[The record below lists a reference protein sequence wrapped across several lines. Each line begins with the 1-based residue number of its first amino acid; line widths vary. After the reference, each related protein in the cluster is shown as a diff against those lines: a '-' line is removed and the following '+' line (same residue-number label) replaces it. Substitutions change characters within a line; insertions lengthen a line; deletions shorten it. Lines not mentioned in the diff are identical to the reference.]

1 MSPSR
6 TPSAAFS
13 LVEALVVVAV
23 IGLVA
28 TVVVPSIQQGPD
40 AGKKAKL
47 DQDVVIVNNA
57 IDAYL
62 VAGGSQGALNAG
74 NVIEALKQRV
84 LGGVSQEMTGPM
96 GPFLDPRVVT
106 NATDFEWSARF
117 VTSPRPRFIVEK
129 SSNGVV
135 FARGLP
141 SPVGGPVAS
150 GEPSWLWS
158 YSPGTPSQVNAPV
171 FQPGT
176 IDSGTTLGT
185 TNTVLAGLQC
195 PAISPAGGTL
205 TLGDFPK
212 LVEIDNS
219 VNPSGSSLA
228 YYRIGTIDAPNS
240 GPWILSVGA
249 PFNVNPGSVVT
260 AVAVSIDPSRYFNSP
275 ACSEIYD
282 LDPYQ
287 LTVTVS
293 APGDVTYAQAGG
305 QMVGE
310 ALLAPITATI
320 SIDNVDEIPAP
331 YLSDT
336 YIAVRY
342 TLDGSDPLSSGTALP
357 VPPPSFNGTFT
368 PLEAPLGLAVWGTN
382 TSITIRAAAVSL
394 KADWFTT
401 SAVNEGTSTRV
412 PTPLA
417 LNVIPANPISLP
429 PLVLINETGS
439 VPAGFRKY
447 YTTDGSA
454 PLTATVG
461 GLPAAGATLYSGTGG
476 ISGANLPSTSYV
488 LTAQAAGPE
497 GYESWFSSEP
507 LTRNYNTIT
516 TLPSEFV
523 GANISGGDVNGTFTG
538 SIFVSAPANLGI
550 FNAGGEI
557 IRGNLYVPGLP
568 AIEIPGSGNK
578 TKTVVQRGQA
588 YVEQGLI
595 PRSLIG
601 GKELTAD
608 GELADPQLDTRQVV
622 DLNGSVNPSNYTV
635 KLTKSAYI
643 EGKIYRRA
651 DPPPPPAVPVVP
663 EGLPV
668 YTNTI
673 SGVFTNALPS
683 GVYSNTITMNATNS
697 VLRLGTPGTTTQYI
711 FTGNTWNKGIVEVVG
726 PVEIFFLDG
735 FDNKGVIFGDSNNI
749 VQASTATLRI
759 NVMTNSVDLT
769 SGGTVYAS
777 LWAAESDVT
786 VGNDSFFY
794 GSMYARTLIV
804 APNGTVDV
812 E

>member
-1 MSPSR
+1 MIAIHNR
-6 TPSAAFS
+6 CTAFS
-13 LVEALVVVAV
+13 LVEALVVISV

-28 TVVVPSIQQGPD
+28 TVVVPSIQQGPN
-40 AGKKAKL
+40 AAKKAKL
-47 DQDVVIVNNA
+47 EQDVVIVNNA

-74 NVIEALKQRV
+74 SVIEALKQRV
-84 LGGVSQEMTGPM
+84 QGGVTWEMTGPL

-117 VTSPRPRFIVEK
+117 VTSPRPRFIVER
-129 SSNGVV
+129 SSNGIV
-135 FARGLP
+135 FSRGLP

-150 GEPSWLWS
+150 GPPSWLWS
-158 YSPGTPSQVNAPV
+158 YSPGTPTQVNAPV
-171 FQPGT
+171 FEPGT
-176 IDSGTTLGT
+176 VDGGTTLGT
-185 TNTVLAGLQC
+185 TNTVLVGLDC

-205 TLGDFPK
+205 TLGDFP
-212 LVEIDNS
+212 LVVEIDNS
-219 VNPSGSSLA
+219 VNPSGSSIA
-228 YYRIGTIDAPNS
+228 YYRIGTIDAPES
-240 GPWILSVGA
+240 GSWILSVGS

-260 AVAVSIDPSRYFNSP
+260 AVAVSIDPSRYFNSS

-282 LDPYQ
+282 LDP
-287 LTVTVS
+287 LELSVSVS
-293 APGDVTYAQAGG
+293 APTGVTYAQAGG

-320 SIDNVDEIPAP
+320 NLDNVDDIPAP
-331 YLSDT
+331 YLSSANFQ
-336 YIAVRY
+336 ILY
-342 TLDGSDPLSSGTALP
+342 TTDGTDPATSGTALSG
-357 VPPPSFNGTFT
+357 PSFNGSF
-368 PLEAPLGLAVWGTN
+368 PSVPVELGLGVWGAN
-382 TSITIRAAAVSL
+382 TAITVRAAAVSL
-394 KADWFTT
+394 KPDWFTT
-401 SAVNEGTSTRV
+401 SPAAEGTSTRV

-429 PLVLINETGS
+429 PLVLVNETGS
-439 VPAGFRKY
+439 VPAGMRKY

-461 GLPAAGATLYSGTGG
+461 GFPAAGATLYSGTSGIPGG
-476 ISGANLPSTSYV
+476 SLPSTSYV
-488 LTAQAAGPE
+488 FTAQAAGPE

-507 LTRNYNTIT
+507 VVRNYNTIT

-523 GANISGGDVNGTFTG
+523 GANISGGDVNGTFRG

-568 AIEIPGSGNK
+568 GIETPGSGNK
-578 TKTVVQRGQA
+578 TKTVVQQGQA
-588 YVEQGLI
+588 YVEQGQI

-601 GKELTAD
+601 GKELTAS
-608 GELADPQLDTRQVV
+608 GELAEPQLDLRQVV
-622 DLNGSVNPSNYTV
+622 DLNGSANPSNYTI

-668 YTNTI
+668 YTGTI

-683 GVYSNTITMNATNS
+683 GVYSNTITMNATES

-711 FTGNTWNKGIVEVVG
+711 FAANTWNKGSVEVLG

-735 FDNKGVIFGDSNNI
+735 FDNKGVVFGDTNNI
-749 VQASTATLRI
+749 VLGSTATLRM
-759 NVMTNSVDLT
+759 NVMTNAVDIT
-769 SGGTVYAS
+769 GGGTVYAS
-777 LWAAESDVT
+777 LWAANSEVT

-794 GSMYARTLIV
+794 GSMYASTLTV